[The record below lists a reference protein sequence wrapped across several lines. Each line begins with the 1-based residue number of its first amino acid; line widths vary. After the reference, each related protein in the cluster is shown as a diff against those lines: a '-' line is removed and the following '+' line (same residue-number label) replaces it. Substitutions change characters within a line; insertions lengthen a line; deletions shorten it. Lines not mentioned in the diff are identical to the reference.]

1 MTLKY
6 RPEIDGLRALAVL
19 SVLIFHAFPLG
30 LSGGLVGVDI
40 FFVISGYL
48 ITGILIASP
57 GFSLP
62 ILIDFYGRRVRRIF
76 PALILTLIAT
86 YTFGWIALYGDEFK
100 ELGLHIASGASFLSN
115 ITYLRELGYF
125 DADSS
130 LKPLLHLWS
139 LGVEEQYYLIWPL
152 LVYFIVQSKKP
163 KIFLLLLLLGSFFL
177 NLYFSY
183 TNPKIAYF
191 LPLTRFWEL
200 FVGAYLAIEEKNDGL
215 ATSEKLSL
223 FGLFLVFASM
233 LIIDGEVNF
242 PGWKATIPV
251 LGAYCIIKYSQT
263 CFTQRFLSNKPL
275 VAVGLISYPLYLFH
289 WPLFSFARVTEINPS
304 NLTLLILSLLDI
316 VLAWLTYWLIE
327 KPIRKRGVTVTICLV
342 FVMILIGGIGFN
354 AYIRD
359 GLDFRQVNYV
369 VYKKQLSDAL
379 FLGNSKHTRQTTLI
393 SNFTPPSASYTEVLS
408 VLVNKLKYSNDFL
421 REQKDKFDEINQ
433 DSYMCS
439 REDCQ
444 PSVDGKNLIVVIGDS
459 HAANFYSA
467 LLLTHKDLSFRQ
479 FTDSG
484 CTPIT
489 SRYRDATN
497 RCKLLLDEALK
508 FVKSHQVS
516 LVIFAARWPDNFLPV
531 IDDLERFRT
540 HTKMV
545 AIVGPSL
552 IFNKDV
558 EKILLRYDGQ
568 EPIYNYINSFIAIEK
583 FTLNN
588 QIKDFASKNNIPF
601 IDKINI
607 FCGDGFCRLTNTGN
621 ELFIHDSGH
630 LSSFG
635 ALFLGDNLRTQNT
648 IYSLLK

>member
-6 RPEIDGLRALAVL
+6 RAELDGLRALAVL

-30 LSGGLVGVDI
+30 LPGGLVGVDI

-48 ITGILIASP
+48 ITGILIESP
-57 GFSLP
+57 GFSLSR
-62 ILIDFYGRRVRRIF
+62 LIDFYCRRIRRIF
-76 PALILTLIAT
+76 PALILTLVAT
-86 YTFGWIALYGDEFK
+86 YTFGWIALYQDEFK

-115 ITYLRELGYF
+115 ITYLSELGYF
-125 DADSS
+125 DTHSS

-152 LVYFIVQSKKP
+152 LVYAVIQSKKP

-200 FVGAYLAIEEKNDGL
+200 FVGSYLAIEEKNDGL
-215 ATSEKLSL
+215 ATLEKLGV
-223 FGLFLVFASM
+223 FGLFLVFVSM
-233 LIIDGEVNF
+233 LIVDGEANY
-242 PGWKATIPV
+242 PGWQATIPV
-251 LGAYCIIKYSQT
+251 LGAYCIIKHSRT
-263 CFTQRFLSNKPL
+263 GFTQRFLSNKLL
-275 VAVGLISYPLYLFH
+275 VAVGLISFPLYLFH
-289 WPLFSFARVTEINPS
+289 WPLFSFARIIEINPS
-304 NLTLLILSLLDI
+304 NLTLATLSLLAI
-316 VLAWLTYWLIE
+316 FLAWLTYWLIE
-327 KPIRKRGVTVTICLV
+327 KPIKKRGGAVTICLV
-342 FVMILIGGIGFN
+342 LAMILIGCVGFN
-354 AYIRD
+354 AYKRD
-359 GLDFRQVNYV
+359 GLDFRQVNYI
-369 VYKKQLSDAL
+369 VYKKQLSNAL
-379 FLGNSKHTRQTTLI
+379 FWGNSEHTRQTALI
-393 SNFTPPSASYTEVLS
+393 SNFIAPPLDYTEVLS
-408 VLVNKLKYSNDFL
+408 VLVNKLKNSKNFL
-421 REQKDKFDEINQ
+421 REQKDKFNEINH
-433 DSYMCS
+433 DSYMCG

-444 PSVDGKNLIVVIGDS
+444 ASVDGKNLIVILGDS

-467 LLLTHKDLSFRQ
+467 LLLTHKDLSFKQ

-489 SRYRDATN
+489 SRYREATN
-497 RCKLLLDEALK
+497 RCKLLLDEALT
-508 FVKSHQVS
+508 FVKSHKVS
-516 LVIFAARWPDNFLPV
+516 LVVFAARWPDNFSPV
-531 IDDLERFRT
+531 IEDLERFRI
-540 HTKMV
+540 HSKMV

-558 EKILLRYDGQ
+558 EKILLRYGGQ
-568 EPIYNYINSFIAIEK
+568 ETLQSYINSFIAIDK

-601 IDKINI
+601 IDKINV
-607 FCGDGFCRLTNTGN
+607 FCGDGFCRLTNTGD

-635 ALFLGDNLRTQNT
+635 AFFLGDKLREQKT